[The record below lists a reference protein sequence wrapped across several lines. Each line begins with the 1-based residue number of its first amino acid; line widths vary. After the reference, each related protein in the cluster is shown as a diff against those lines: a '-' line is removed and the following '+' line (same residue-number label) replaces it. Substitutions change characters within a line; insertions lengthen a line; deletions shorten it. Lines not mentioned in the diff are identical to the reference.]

1 MPRKPTGNPN
11 GRPRKE
17 IDKRQFETLCAI
29 MCTELEICEVFDI
42 SEDTLNRWCK
52 REYGQTFA
60 ETYKKKSAKGKASL
74 RRLQFQL
81 AEKSPA
87 MAIFLGK
94 NYLGQSDK
102 DSYDVQNTEARTA
115 AINNGQTGTI
125 IEDLTPLANMI
136 NNDYEQTTDD

>member
-102 DSYDVQNTEARTA
+102 DSYDMLNSEARTA
-115 AINNGQTGTI
+115 ALNNGQTGAN
-125 IEDLTPLANMI
+125 IEDLTPLAEMI
-136 NNDYEQTTDD
+136 NDDDGTDD